1 MASNSPNLKVN
12 VGADTSQ
19 FTKGMKSAKADLKD
33 FKKVSEDGLGKL
45 GDLFGINIK
54 QVSQIQGAF
63 RGLGQ
68 QMASVGGSGSAA
80 LGKIVAAAGSAAAG
94 IAAIGIG
101 AAVAGFK
108 LLHSEAE
115 AFTNTIDGANIK
127 LATQAYV
134 DTYKQAFHDFNSEV
148 GRQMAEAES
157 TVKKKFTRAFAQ
169 VKAFAVSA
177 LGGIFDGG
185 GMNDMWTRYFALF
198 LANKN
203 AGEQADESATK
214 AAEYASKA
222 YDVQKRQSQNLV
234 IIAQLD
240 AEIAEQRRIASD
252 SEESIERRVAANAK
266 AQELIHQKYKLQRQD
281 QEELA
286 MYARLTADLAGS
298 TFEEVNKANQL
309 TAQSIQLK
317 AQEENEIR
325 TLLKQEKTLNTELEK
340 ERSKTERIKALRESM
355 TGPNVLLELDPVAL
369 KEQAKPLVE
378 TGTTIL
384 VKPVLDDKS
393 ITDISEQLTSVLQTL
408 AEQTSSIVGELIGD
422 LVTGGD
428 AWGNFANAALSALGQ
443 MAVTVGNMAIAT
455 GMATLGIKAALE
467 SLNGY
472 AAIAAGVALVALG
485 SAVKA
490 GLSNV
495 ANGNYSASSNVASQA
510 SYTSAASS
518 SSLYEQSNIHV
529 EVTGTLRAQGS
540 QLVAVINNENNR
552 KNHTT

>member
-1 MASNSPNLKVN
+1 MAQSSPNLKVN

-45 GDLFGINIK
+45 GDLLGINTK

-68 QMASVGGSGSAA
+68 QMASLGGSGSAA
-80 LGKIVAAAGSAAAG
+80 LGKIVAGAGSAATG

-157 TVKKKFTRAFAQ
+157 TVKKKFTQAFTQ

-177 LGGIFDGG
+177 LGDILDGG
-185 GMNDMWTRYFALF
+185 GVQSSGERWNDVKKT
-198 LANKN
+198 
-203 AGEQADESATK
+203 GEQASAAASK

-234 IIAQLD
+234 KIARLD
-240 AEIAEQRRIASD
+240 AQIAEQRRIASD
-252 SEESIERRVAANAK
+252 SEESIETRVAANAK
-266 AQELIHQKYKLQRQD
+266 AQDLIHQKYQIQRRD
-281 QEELA
+281 QEDLA
-286 MYARLTADLAGS
+286 KYARMTADLAGS
-298 TFEEVNKANQL
+298 TFDEVNRANQL
-309 TAQSIQLK
+309 TAQAIQLK
-317 AQEENEIR
+317 AQEESEIR
-325 TLLKQEKTLNTELEK
+325 TLLRQEKTLNTELEK
-340 ERSKTERIKALRESM
+340 ERSETERIKALRESM
-355 TGPNVLLELDPVAL
+355 TGLNVLPKLDPAAL
-369 KEQAKPLVE
+369 KGQAKPLE
-378 TGTTIL
+378 TGITVP
-384 VKPVLDDKS
+384 VKPVLDNKS
-393 ITDISEQLTSVLQTL
+393 ITDISEQLISVLQML
-408 AEQTSSIVGELIGD
+408 AEQTSSVVGELVGD

-428 AWGNFANAALSALGQ
+428 AWGNFANAAISAFGQ

-455 GMATLGIKAALE
+455 GTATLGIKAALE

-472 AAIAAGVALVALG
+472 VAIAAGVALVALG

-490 GLSNV
+490 GLNNV

-540 QLVAVINNENNR
+540 QLVAVINNENKR

>member
-1 MASNSPNLKVN
+1 MAQSSPNLKVN

-45 GDLFGINIK
+45 GDLLGINTK

-68 QMASVGGSGSAA
+68 QMASVGGTGSAA
-80 LGKIVAAAGSAAAG
+80 LGKIVAGAGSAATG

-157 TVKKKFTRAFAQ
+157 TVKKRFTQAFTQ

-177 LGGIFDGG
+177 LGDIFDGG
-185 GMNDMWTRYFALF
+185 EVQSSGERWNDIKKT
-198 LANKN
+198 
-203 AGEQADESATK
+203 GEQASAAASK

-234 IIAQLD
+234 KIAQLD
-240 AEIAEQRRIASD
+240 AQIAEQRRIASD
-252 SEESIERRVAANAK
+252 SEESIEARVAANAK
-266 AQELIHQKYKLQRQD
+266 AQDLIHQKYQIQRRD
-281 QEELA
+281 QEDLA
-286 MYARLTADLAGS
+286 KYARLTADLAGS
-298 TFEEVNKANQL
+298 TFDEVNRANQL
-309 TAQSIQLK
+309 TAQAIQLK
-317 AQEENEIR
+317 AQEESAIR
-325 TLLKQEKTLNTELEK
+325 ELLEREKTLNTELEK
-340 ERSKTERIKALRESM
+340 ERSETERIKALRESM
-355 TGPNVLLELDPVAL
+355 TGLNVLPKLDPAVL
-369 KEQAKPLVE
+369 KGQAKSLE
-378 TGTTIL
+378 TGIAVP
-384 VKPVLDDKS
+384 VKPVLDNKS
-393 ITDISEQLTSVLQTL
+393 ITDISEQLTSVLQSL
-408 AEQTSSIVGELIGD
+408 AEQTASIVGQLVGD

-428 AWGNFANAALSALGQ
+428 AWGNFANAAISAFGQ
-443 MAVTVGNMAIAT
+443 MAVTVGNMAIST
-455 GMATLGIKAALE
+455 GVATLGIKAALE

-472 AAIAAGVALVALG
+472 VAIAAGAALVALG

-540 QLVAVINNENNR
+540 QLVAVINNENKR

>member
-1 MASNSPNLKVN
+1 MAQSSPNLKVN

-45 GDLFGINIK
+45 GDLLGINTK

-68 QMASVGGSGSAA
+68 QMASLGGSGSAA
-80 LGKIVAAAGSAAAG
+80 LGKIVAGAGSAATG

-157 TVKKKFTRAFAQ
+157 TVKKKFTQAFTQ

-177 LGGIFDGG
+177 LGDIFDGG
-185 GMNDMWTRYFALF
+185 GVKSSGERWNDVKET
-198 LANKN
+198 
-203 AGEQADESATK
+203 GEQASAAASK

-234 IIAQLD
+234 KIARLD
-240 AEIAEQRRIASD
+240 AQIAEQRRIASD
-252 SEESIERRVAANAK
+252 SEESIEARVAANAK
-266 AQELIHQKYKLQRQD
+266 AQDLIHQKYQIQRRD
-281 QEELA
+281 QEDLA
-286 MYARLTADLAGS
+286 KYARLSADLAGS
-298 TFEEVNKANQL
+298 TFDEVNRANQL
-309 TAQSIQLK
+309 TAQAIQLK
-317 AQEENEIR
+317 AQEESEIR
-325 TLLKQEKTLNTELEK
+325 TLLRQEKTLNTELEK
-340 ERSKTERIKALRESM
+340 ETSETERIKAMRESM
-355 TGPNVLLELDPVAL
+355 TGLNVLPKLDPAVL
-369 KEQAKPLVE
+369 KGQAKPLVE
-378 TGTTIL
+378 TGITVP
-384 VKPVLDDKS
+384 VKPVLDNKS

-408 AEQTSSIVGELIGD
+408 AEQTSSVVGELVGD

-428 AWGNFANAALSALGQ
+428 AWGNFANAAISAFGQ
-443 MAVTVGNMAIAT
+443 MAVTVGNMAIST
-455 GMATLGIKAALE
+455 GVATLGIKAALE

-472 AAIAAGVALVALG
+472 VAIAAGAALVALG

-540 QLVAVINNENNR
+540 QLVAVINNENKR

>member
-1 MASNSPNLKVN
+1 MAQSSPNLKVN

-45 GDLFGINIK
+45 GDLLGINTK

-68 QMASVGGSGSAA
+68 QMASLGGSGSAA
-80 LGKIVAAAGSAAAG
+80 LGKIVAGAGSAATG

-157 TVKKKFTRAFAQ
+157 TVKKKFTQAFTQ

-177 LGGIFDGG
+177 LGDIFDGG
-185 GMNDMWTRYFALF
+185 GVKSSGERWNDVKET
-198 LANKN
+198 
-203 AGEQADESATK
+203 GEQASAAASK

-234 IIAQLD
+234 KIARLD
-240 AEIAEQRRIASD
+240 AQIAEQRRIASD
-252 SEESIERRVAANAK
+252 SEESIEARVAANAK
-266 AQELIHQKYKLQRQD
+266 AQDLIHQKYQIQRRD
-281 QEELA
+281 QEDLA
-286 MYARLTADLAGS
+286 KYARLTADLAGS
-298 TFEEVNKANQL
+298 TFDDVNRANQL
-309 TAQSIQLK
+309 TAQAIQLK
-317 AQEENEIR
+317 AQEESEIR
-325 TLLKQEKTLNTELEK
+325 TLLRQEKTLNTELEK
-340 ERSKTERIKALRESM
+340 ETSETERIKAMRESM
-355 TGPNVLLELDPVAL
+355 TGLNVRPKLDPAAL
-369 KEQAKPLVE
+369 KGQAKPLVE
-378 TGTTIL
+378 TGITVP
-384 VKPVLDDKS
+384 VKPVLDNKS

-408 AEQTSSIVGELIGD
+408 AEQTSSVVGELVGD

-428 AWGNFANAALSALGQ
+428 AWGNFANAAISAFGQ
-443 MAVTVGNMAIAT
+443 MAVTVGNMAIST
-455 GMATLGIKAALE
+455 GVATLGIKAALE

-472 AAIAAGVALVALG
+472 VAIAAGAALVALG

-540 QLVAVINNENNR
+540 QLVAVINNENKR

>member
-1 MASNSPNLKVN
+1 MAQSSPNLKVN

-45 GDLFGINIK
+45 GDLLGINTK

-68 QMASVGGSGSAA
+68 QMASIGGSGSAA
-80 LGKIVAAAGSAAAG
+80 LGKIVAAAGSAATG

-157 TVKKKFTRAFAQ
+157 TVKKKFTQAFTQ

-177 LGGIFDGG
+177 LGDIFDGG
-185 GMNDMWTRYFALF
+185 GVKSSGERWNDVKET
-198 LANKN
+198 
-203 AGEQADESATK
+203 GEQASAAASK

-234 IIAQLD
+234 KIARLD
-240 AEIAEQRRIASD
+240 AQIAEQRRIASD
-252 SEESIERRVAANAK
+252 SEESIEARVAANAK
-266 AQELIHQKYKLQRQD
+266 AQDLIHQKYQIQRQD
-281 QEELA
+281 QEDLA
-286 MYARLTADLAGS
+286 KYARLTADLAGS
-298 TFEEVNKANQL
+298 TFDDVNRANQL
-309 TAQSIQLK
+309 TAQAIQLK
-317 AQEENEIR
+317 AQEESEIR
-325 TLLKQEKTLNTELEK
+325 TLLRQEKTLNTELEK
-340 ERSKTERIKALRESM
+340 ERSETERIKALRESM
-355 TGPNVLLELDPVAL
+355 TGLNVLPKLDPAVL
-369 KEQAKPLVE
+369 KGQAKPLE
-378 TGTTIL
+378 TGITVP
-384 VKPVLDDKS
+384 VKPVLDNKS

-408 AEQTSSIVGELIGD
+408 AEQTSSVVGELVGD

-428 AWGNFANAALSALGQ
+428 AWGNFANAAISAFGQ
-443 MAVTVGNMAIAT
+443 MAVTVGNMAIST
-455 GMATLGIKAALE
+455 GVATLGIKAALE

-495 ANGNYSASSNVASQA
+495 ANGNYSASSNVATQA

-540 QLVAVINNENNR
+540 QLVAVINNENKR

>member
-1 MASNSPNLKVN
+1 MAQSSPNLKVN

-33 FKKVSEDGLGKL
+33 FKKVSEDGFSKL
-45 GDLFGINIK
+45 GDLLGINTK

-68 QMASVGGSGSAA
+68 QMASLGGSGSAA
-80 LGKIVAAAGSAAAG
+80 LGKIVAGAGSAATG

-157 TVKKKFTRAFAQ
+157 TVKKKFTQAFAQ
-169 VKAFAVSA
+169 VKAFAVST
-177 LGGIFDGG
+177 LGDIFDGG
-185 GMNDMWTRYFALF
+185 GVKSSGERWNDVKKT
-198 LANKN
+198 
-203 AGEQADESATK
+203 GEQASAVASK

-234 IIAQLD
+234 KIARLD
-240 AEIAEQRRIASD
+240 AQIAEQRRIAAD
-252 SEESIERRVAANAK
+252 SEETIEARVAANAK
-266 AQELIHQKYKLQRQD
+266 AQELIHQKYQIQRRD
-281 QEELA
+281 QEDLA
-286 MYARLTADLAGS
+286 KYARLMADLAGS
-298 TFEEVNKANQL
+298 TFDDVNRANQL
-309 TAQSIQLK
+309 TAQAIQLK
-317 AQEENEIR
+317 AQEESAVRE
-325 TLLKQEKTLNTELEK
+325 LLEQEKTLNTALEK
-340 ERSKTERIKALRESM
+340 ERSETERIKALRESM
-355 TGPNVLLELDPVAL
+355 TGLNVLPKLDPAVL
-369 KEQAKPLVE
+369 KGQAKPLVE
-378 TGTTIL
+378 TGITVP
-384 VKPVLDDKS
+384 VKPVLDNKS

-408 AEQTSSIVGELIGD
+408 AEQTSSIVGELVGD

-428 AWGNFANAALSALGQ
+428 AWGNFANAAISAFGQ
-443 MAVTVGNMAIAT
+443 MAVTVGNMAIST
-455 GMATLGIKAALE
+455 GVATLGIKAALE

-472 AAIAAGVALVALG
+472 VAIAAGAALVALG
-485 SAVKA
+485 SAVKS

-540 QLVAVINNENNR
+540 QLVAVINNENKR

>member
-1 MASNSPNLKVN
+1 MAQSSPNLKVN

-45 GDLFGINIK
+45 GDLLGINTK

-68 QMASVGGSGSAA
+68 QMASLGGSGSAA
-80 LGKIVAAAGSAAAG
+80 LGKIVAGAGSAATG

-157 TVKKKFTRAFAQ
+157 TVKKKFTQAFTQ

-177 LGGIFDGG
+177 LGDIFDGG
-185 GMNDMWTRYFALF
+185 GVKSSGERWNDVKET
-198 LANKN
+198 
-203 AGEQADESATK
+203 GEQASAAASK

-234 IIAQLD
+234 KIARLD
-240 AEIAEQRRIASD
+240 AQIAEQRRIASD
-252 SEESIERRVAANAK
+252 SEESIEARVAANAK
-266 AQELIHQKYKLQRQD
+266 AQDLIHQKYQIQRRD
-281 QEELA
+281 QEDLA
-286 MYARLTADLAGS
+286 KYARLMADLAGS
-298 TFEEVNKANQL
+298 TFDEVNRANQL
-309 TAQSIQLK
+309 TAQAIQLK
-317 AQEENEIR
+317 AQEESEIR
-325 TLLKQEKTLNTELEK
+325 TLLRQEKTLNTELEK
-340 ERSKTERIKALRESM
+340 ETSETERIKAMRESM
-355 TGPNVLLELDPVAL
+355 TGLNVLPKLDPAVL
-369 KEQAKPLVE
+369 KGQAKPLVE
-378 TGTTIL
+378 TGITVP
-384 VKPVLDDKS
+384 VKPVLDNKS

-408 AEQTSSIVGELIGD
+408 AEQTASIVGQLVGD

-428 AWGNFANAALSALGQ
+428 AWGNFANAAISAFGQ
-443 MAVTVGNMAIAT
+443 MAVTVGNMAIST
-455 GMATLGIKAALE
+455 GVATLGIKAALE

-472 AAIAAGVALVALG
+472 VAIAAGAALVALG

-540 QLVAVINNENNR
+540 QLVAVINNENKR

>member
-1 MASNSPNLKVN
+1 MAQSSPNLKVN

-45 GDLFGINIK
+45 GDLLGINTK

-68 QMASVGGSGSAA
+68 QMASVGGTGSAA
-80 LGKIVAAAGSAAAG
+80 LGKIVAGAGSAATS

-148 GRQMAEAES
+148 GRQTAEAES
-157 TVKKKFTRAFAQ
+157 TVKKKFTQAFTQ

-177 LGGIFDGG
+177 LGDIFDGG
-185 GMNDMWTRYFALF
+185 GVQSSGERWNDVKET
-198 LANKN
+198 
-203 AGEQADESATK
+203 GEQASAAASK

-234 IIAQLD
+234 KIARLD
-240 AEIAEQRRIASD
+240 AQIAEQRRIASD
-252 SEESIERRVAANAK
+252 SEESIEARVAANAK
-266 AQELIHQKYKLQRQD
+266 AQDLIHQKYQIQRRD
-281 QEELA
+281 QEDLA
-286 MYARLTADLAGS
+286 KYARLMADLAGS
-298 TFEEVNKANQL
+298 TFDEVNRANQL
-309 TAQSIQLK
+309 TAQAIQLK
-317 AQEENEIR
+317 AQEESEIR
-325 TLLKQEKTLNTELEK
+325 TLLRQEKTLNTELEK
-340 ERSKTERIKALRESM
+340 EMSETERIKAMRESM
-355 TGPNVLLELDPVAL
+355 TGLNVLPKLDPTVL
-369 KEQAKPLVE
+369 KGQAKPLVE
-378 TGTTIL
+378 TGITVP
-384 VKPVLDDKS
+384 VKPVLDNKS

-408 AEQTSSIVGELIGD
+408 AEQTASIVGQLVGD

-428 AWGNFANAALSALGQ
+428 AWGNFANAAISAFGQ
-443 MAVTVGNMAIAT
+443 MAVTVGNMAIST
-455 GMATLGIKAALE
+455 GVATLGIKAALE

-472 AAIAAGVALVALG
+472 VAIAAGAALVALG

-540 QLVAVINNENNR
+540 QLVAVINNENKR

>member
-1 MASNSPNLKVN
+1 MAQSSPNLKVN

-33 FKKVSEDGLGKL
+33 FKKVSEDGFSKL
-45 GDLFGINIK
+45 GDLLGINTK

-68 QMASVGGSGSAA
+68 QMASVGGTGSAA
-80 LGKIVAAAGSAAAG
+80 LGKIVAGAGSAATG

-157 TVKKKFTRAFAQ
+157 TVKKKFTQAFTQ

-177 LGGIFDGG
+177 LGDILDGG
-185 GMNDMWTRYFALF
+185 GVQSSGERWNDVKKT
-198 LANKN
+198 
-203 AGEQADESATK
+203 GEQASAAASK

-234 IIAQLD
+234 KIARLD
-240 AEIAEQRRIASD
+240 AQIAEQRRIASD
-252 SEESIERRVAANAK
+252 SEETIEARVAANAK
-266 AQELIHQKYKLQRQD
+266 AQDLIHQKYQIQRRD
-281 QEELA
+281 QEDLA
-286 MYARLTADLAGS
+286 KYARMTADLAGS
-298 TFEEVNKANQL
+298 TFDEVNRANQL
-309 TAQSIQLK
+309 TAQAIQLK
-317 AQEENEIR
+317 AQEESEIR
-325 TLLKQEKTLNTELEK
+325 TLLRQEKTLNTELEK
-340 ERSKTERIKALRESM
+340 ERSETERIKALRESM
-355 TGPNVLLELDPVAL
+355 TGLNVLPKLDPAVL
-369 KEQAKPLVE
+369 KGQAKPLE
-378 TGTTIL
+378 TGITVP
-384 VKPVLDDKS
+384 VKPVLDNKS
-393 ITDISEQLTSVLQTL
+393 ITDLSEQLTSVLQSL
-408 AEQTSSIVGELIGD
+408 AEQTASIVGELVGD
-422 LVTGGD
+422 LLTGGD
-428 AWGNFANAALSALGQ
+428 AWGNFANAAISAFGQ
-443 MAVTVGNMAIAT
+443 MAVTVGNMAIST
-455 GMATLGIKAALE
+455 GVATLGIKAALE

-472 AAIAAGVALVALG
+472 VAIAAGAALVALG

-510 SYTSAASS
+510 SYTSAVSS

-540 QLVAVINNENNR
+540 QLVAVINNENKR

>member
-1 MASNSPNLKVN
+1 MAQSSPNLKVN

-33 FKKVSEDGLGKL
+33 FKKVSEDGFSKL
-45 GDLFGINIK
+45 GDLLGINTK

-68 QMASVGGSGSAA
+68 QMASLGGSGSAA
-80 LGKIVAAAGSAAAG
+80 LGKIVAGAGSAATG

-157 TVKKKFTRAFAQ
+157 TVKKKFTQAFTQ

-177 LGGIFDGG
+177 LGDILDGG
-185 GMNDMWTRYFALF
+185 GVQSSGERWNDVKKT
-198 LANKN
+198 
-203 AGEQADESATK
+203 GEQASAAASK

-234 IIAQLD
+234 KIARLD
-240 AEIAEQRRIASD
+240 AQIAEQRRIASD
-252 SEESIERRVAANAK
+252 SEESIEARVAANAK
-266 AQELIHQKYKLQRQD
+266 AQDLIHQKYQIQRRD
-281 QEELA
+281 QEDLA
-286 MYARLTADLAGS
+286 KYARMTADLAGS
-298 TFEEVNKANQL
+298 TFEEVNRANQL
-309 TAQSIQLK
+309 TAQAIQLK
-317 AQEENEIR
+317 AQEESEIR
-325 TLLKQEKTLNTELEK
+325 TLLRQEKTLNTELEK
-340 ERSKTERIKALRESM
+340 ERSETERIKALRESM
-355 TGPNVLLELDPVAL
+355 TGLNVLPKLDPAVL
-369 KEQAKPLVE
+369 KGQAKPLE
-378 TGTTIL
+378 TGITVP
-384 VKPVLDDKS
+384 VKPVLDNKS
-393 ITDISEQLTSVLQTL
+393 ITDLSEQLTSVLQSL
-408 AEQTSSIVGELIGD
+408 AEQTASIVGELVGD

-428 AWGNFANAALSALGQ
+428 AWGNFANAAISAFGQ
-443 MAVTVGNMAIAT
+443 MAVTVGNMAIST
-455 GMATLGIKAALE
+455 GVATLGIKAALE

-472 AAIAAGVALVALG
+472 VAIAAGAALVALG
-485 SAVKA
+485 SAVKS

-540 QLVAVINNENNR
+540 QLVAVINNENKR

>member
-1 MASNSPNLKVN
+1 MAQSSPNLKVN

-45 GDLFGINIK
+45 GDLLGINTK

-68 QMASVGGSGSAA
+68 QMASVGGAGSAA
-80 LGKIVAAAGSAAAG
+80 LGKIVAGAGSAATG

-157 TVKKKFTRAFAQ
+157 TVKKKFTQAFTQ

-177 LGGIFDGG
+177 LGDIFDGG
-185 GMNDMWTRYFALF
+185 GVKSSGERWNEVKET
-198 LANKN
+198 
-203 AGEQADESATK
+203 GEQASAAASK

-234 IIAQLD
+234 KIAQLD
-240 AEIAEQRRIASD
+240 SQIAEQRRIASD
-252 SEESIERRVAANAK
+252 SEESIETRVAANAK
-266 AQELIHQKYKLQRQD
+266 AQDLIHQKYQIQRRD
-281 QEELA
+281 QEDLA
-286 MYARLTADLAGS
+286 KYARLSADLAGS
-298 TFEEVNKANQL
+298 TFDEVNKANQL
-309 TAQSIQLK
+309 TAQAIQLK
-317 AQEENEIR
+317 AQEESAIR
-325 TLLKQEKTLNTELEK
+325 ELLEKEKTLNTELEK
-340 ERSKTERIKALRESM
+340 ERSETERIKALRESM
-355 TGPNVLLELDPVAL
+355 TGLNVLPKLDPAVL
-369 KEQAKPLVE
+369 KGQAKPLAE
-378 TGTTIL
+378 TGITVP
-384 VKPVLDDKS
+384 VKPVLDNRS
-393 ITDISEQLTSVLQTL
+393 ITDISEQLTSALQSL
-408 AEQTSSIVGELIGD
+408 AEQTASIVGELVGD

-428 AWGNFANAALSALGQ
+428 AWGNFANAAISAFGQ
-443 MAVTVGNMAIAT
+443 MAVTVGNMAIST
-455 GMATLGIKAALE
+455 GVATLGIKAALE

-472 AAIAAGVALVALG
+472 VAIAAGAALVALG

-540 QLVAVINNENNR
+540 QLVAVINNENKR

>member
-1 MASNSPNLKVN
+1 MAQSSPNLKVN

-45 GDLFGINIK
+45 GDLLGINTK

-68 QMASVGGSGSAA
+68 QMASLGGSGSAA
-80 LGKIVAAAGSAAAG
+80 LGKIVAGAGSAATG

-157 TVKKKFTRAFAQ
+157 TVKKKFTQAFTQ

-177 LGGIFDGG
+177 LGDILDGG
-185 GMNDMWTRYFALF
+185 GVQSSGERWNDVKKT
-198 LANKN
+198 
-203 AGEQADESATK
+203 GEQASAAASK
-214 AAEYASKA
+214 AADYASKA

-234 IIAQLD
+234 KIARLD
-240 AEIAEQRRIASD
+240 AQIAEQRRIASD
-252 SEESIERRVAANAK
+252 SEETIEARVAANAK
-266 AQELIHQKYKLQRQD
+266 AQDLIHQKYQIQRRD
-281 QEELA
+281 QEDLA
-286 MYARLTADLAGS
+286 KYARLMADLAGS
-298 TFEEVNKANQL
+298 TFDEVNRANQL
-309 TAQSIQLK
+309 TAQAIQLK
-317 AQEENEIR
+317 AQEESEIR
-325 TLLKQEKTLNTELEK
+325 ELLEKEKTLNTELEK
-340 ERSKTERIKALRESM
+340 ERSETERIKALRESM
-355 TGPNVLLELDPVAL
+355 TGLNVLPKLDPTVL
-369 KEQAKPLVE
+369 KGQAKPLVE
-378 TGTTIL
+378 TGITVP
-384 VKPVLDDKS
+384 VKPVLDNKS

-408 AEQTSSIVGELIGD
+408 AEQTASIVGQLVGD

-428 AWGNFANAALSALGQ
+428 AWGNFANAAISAFGQ
-443 MAVTVGNMAIAT
+443 MAVTVGNMAIST
-455 GMATLGIKAALE
+455 GVATLGIKAALE

-472 AAIAAGVALVALG
+472 VAIAAGAALVALG

-540 QLVAVINNENNR
+540 QLVAVINNENKR

>member
-1 MASNSPNLKVN
+1 MAQSSPNLKVN

-33 FKKVSEDGLGKL
+33 FKKVSEDGFSKL
-45 GDLFGINIK
+45 GDLLGINTK

-68 QMASVGGSGSAA
+68 QMASLGGSGSAA
-80 LGKIVAAAGSAAAG
+80 LGKIVAGAGSAATG

-157 TVKKKFTRAFAQ
+157 TVKKRFTQAFTQ

-177 LGGIFDGG
+177 LGDIFDGG
-185 GMNDMWTRYFALF
+185 GVQSSGERWNDVKKT
-198 LANKN
+198 
-203 AGEQADESATK
+203 GEQASAVASK

-234 IIAQLD
+234 KIAQLD
-240 AEIAEQRRIASD
+240 AQIAEQRRIASD
-252 SEESIERRVAANAK
+252 SEESIETRVAANAK
-266 AQELIHQKYKLQRQD
+266 AQDLIHQKYQIQRQD
-281 QEELA
+281 QEDLA
-286 MYARLTADLAGS
+286 KYARLTADLAGS
-298 TFEEVNKANQL
+298 TFDEVNRANQL
-309 TAQSIQLK
+309 TAQAIQLK
-317 AQEENEIR
+317 AQEESEIR
-325 TLLKQEKTLNTELEK
+325 TLLRQEKTLNTELEK
-340 ERSKTERIKALRESM
+340 ERSETERIKALRESM
-355 TGPNVLLELDPVAL
+355 TGLNVLPKLDPAVL
-369 KEQAKPLVE
+369 KGQAKPLVE
-378 TGTTIL
+378 TGITVP
-384 VKPVLDDKS
+384 VKPVLDNKS
-393 ITDISEQLTSVLQTL
+393 ITDISEQLTSVLQTA
-408 AEQTSSIVGELIGD
+408 AEQTASIVGQLVGD

-428 AWGNFANAALSALGQ
+428 AWGNFANSAISAFGQ
-443 MAVTVGNMAIAT
+443 LAVTVGNMAIST
-455 GMATLGIKAALE
+455 GVATLAIKASLK

-472 AAIAAGVALVALG
+472 AAIAAGAALVALG

-540 QLVAVINNENNR
+540 QLVAVINNENKR

>member
-1 MASNSPNLKVN
+1 MANSSPNLKVN

-45 GDLFGINIK
+45 GDLLGINTK

-68 QMASVGGSGSAA
+68 QMASLGGSGSAA
-80 LGKIVAAAGSAAAG
+80 LGKIVAGAGSAATG

-157 TVKKKFTRAFAQ
+157 TVKKRFTQAFTQ

-177 LGGIFDGG
+177 LGDIFDGG
-185 GMNDMWTRYFALF
+185 GVKSSGERWNDVKET
-198 LANKN
+198 
-203 AGEQADESATK
+203 GEQASAAASK

-234 IIAQLD
+234 KIARLD
-240 AEIAEQRRIASD
+240 AQIAEQRRIASD
-252 SEESIERRVAANAK
+252 SEESIEARVAANAK
-266 AQELIHQKYKLQRQD
+266 AQDLIHQKYQIQRRD
-281 QEELA
+281 QEDLA
-286 MYARLTADLAGS
+286 KYARMTADLAGS
-298 TFEEVNKANQL
+298 TFDEVNRANQL
-309 TAQSIQLK
+309 TAQAIQLK
-317 AQEENEIR
+317 AQEESEIR
-325 TLLKQEKTLNTELEK
+325 TLLRQEKTLNTELEK
-340 ERSKTERIKALRESM
+340 ERSETERIKALRESM
-355 TGPNVLLELDPVAL
+355 TGLNVLPKLDPAVL
-369 KEQAKPLVE
+369 KGQAKPLE
-378 TGTTIL
+378 TGITVP
-384 VKPVLDDKS
+384 VKPVLDNKS
-393 ITDISEQLTSVLQTL
+393 ITDLSEQLTSVLQML
-408 AEQTSSIVGELIGD
+408 AEQTSSVVGELVGD

-428 AWGNFANAALSALGQ
+428 AWGNFANAAISAFGQ
-443 MAVTVGNMAIAT
+443 MAVTVGNMAIST
-455 GMATLGIKAALE
+455 GVATLGIKAALE

-472 AAIAAGVALVALG
+472 VAIAAGAALVALG
-485 SAVKA
+485 SSVKA

-540 QLVAVINNENNR
+540 QLVAVINNENKR

>member
-1 MASNSPNLKVN
+1 MANSSPNLKVN

-33 FKKVSEDGLGKL
+33 FKKVSEDGFSKL
-45 GDLFGINIK
+45 GDLLGINTK

-68 QMASVGGSGSAA
+68 QMASLGGSGSAA
-80 LGKIVAAAGSAAAG
+80 LGKIVAGAGSAATG

-157 TVKKKFTRAFAQ
+157 TVKKRFTQAFTQ

-177 LGGIFDGG
+177 LGDIFDGG
-185 GMNDMWTRYFALF
+185 EVQSSGERWNDIKKT
-198 LANKN
+198 
-203 AGEQADESATK
+203 GEQASAAASK

-234 IIAQLD
+234 KIAQLD
-240 AEIAEQRRIASD
+240 AQIAEQRRIASD
-252 SEESIERRVAANAK
+252 SEESIEARVAANAK
-266 AQELIHQKYKLQRQD
+266 AQELIHQKYQIQRRD
-281 QEELA
+281 QEDLA
-286 MYARLTADLAGS
+286 KYARLTADLAGS
-298 TFEEVNKANQL
+298 TFDEVNRANQL
-309 TAQSIQLK
+309 TAQAIQLK
-317 AQEENEIR
+317 AQEESEIR
-325 TLLKQEKTLNTELEK
+325 TLLRQEKTLNTELEK
-340 ERSKTERIKALRESM
+340 ERSETERIKALRESM
-355 TGPNVLLELDPVAL
+355 TGLNVLPKLDPAAL
-369 KEQAKPLVE
+369 KGQAKPLE
-378 TGTTIL
+378 TGITVP
-384 VKPVLDDKS
+384 VKPVLDNKS

-408 AEQTSSIVGELIGD
+408 AEQTASVVGELVGD

-428 AWGNFANAALSALGQ
+428 AWGNFANAAISAFGQ
-443 MAVTVGNMAIAT
+443 MAVTVGNMAIST
-455 GMATLGIKAALE
+455 GVATLGIKAALE

-472 AAIAAGVALVALG
+472 VAIAAGAALVALG

-540 QLVAVINNENNR
+540 QLVAVINNENKR

>member
-1 MASNSPNLKVN
+1 MAQSSPNLKVN

-33 FKKVSEDGLGKL
+33 FKKVSEDGFSKL
-45 GDLFGINIK
+45 GDLLGINTK
-54 QVSQIQGAF
+54 QVSQIQGSF

-68 QMASVGGSGSAA
+68 QMASLGGSGSAA
-80 LGKIVAAAGSAAAG
+80 LGKIVAGAGSAATG

-157 TVKKKFTRAFAQ
+157 TVKKKFTQAFTQ

-177 LGGIFDGG
+177 LGDIFDGG
-185 GMNDMWTRYFALF
+185 EVQSSGERWNDIKKT
-198 LANKN
+198 
-203 AGEQADESATK
+203 GEQASAAASK

-234 IIAQLD
+234 KIARLD
-240 AEIAEQRRIASD
+240 AQIAEQRRIASD
-252 SEESIERRVAANAK
+252 SEESIEARVAANAK
-266 AQELIHQKYKLQRQD
+266 AQDLIHQKYQIQRRD
-281 QEELA
+281 QEDLA
-286 MYARLTADLAGS
+286 KYARMTADLAGS

-309 TAQSIQLK
+309 TAQAIQLK
-317 AQEENEIR
+317 AQEESEIR
-325 TLLKQEKTLNTELEK
+325 TLLRQEKTLNTELEK
-340 ERSKTERIKALRESM
+340 ERSETERIKALRESM
-355 TGPNVLLELDPVAL
+355 TGLNVLPKLDPAAL
-369 KEQAKPLVE
+369 KGQAKPLE
-378 TGTTIL
+378 TGITVP
-384 VKPVLDDKS
+384 VKPVLDNKS
-393 ITDISEQLTSVLQTL
+393 ITDLSEQLTSVLQSL
-408 AEQTSSIVGELIGD
+408 AEQTASIVGELVGD

-428 AWGNFANAALSALGQ
+428 AWGNFANSAISAFGQ
-443 MAVTVGNMAIAT
+443 LAVTVGNMAIAT
-455 GMATLGIKAALE
+455 GVATLGIKAALE

-472 AAIAAGVALVALG
+472 VAIGAGVALVALG

-540 QLVAVINNENNR
+540 QLVAVINNENKR

>member
-1 MASNSPNLKVN
+1 MAQSSPNLKVN

-45 GDLFGINIK
+45 GDLLGINTK

-68 QMASVGGSGSAA
+68 QMASLGGSGSAA
-80 LGKIVAAAGSAAAG
+80 LGKIVAGAGSAATG

-157 TVKKKFTRAFAQ
+157 TVKKKFTQAFTQ

-177 LGGIFDGG
+177 LGDIFDGG
-185 GMNDMWTRYFALF
+185 GVQSSGERWNDV
-198 LANKN
+198 KN
-203 AGEQADESATK
+203 TGEQASAAASK

-234 IIAQLD
+234 KIAELD
-240 AEIAEQRRIASD
+240 AQIAEQRRIASD
-252 SEESIERRVAANAK
+252 SEESIETRVAANAK
-266 AQELIHQKYKLQRQD
+266 AQDLIHQKYQIQRKD
-281 QEELA
+281 QEDLA
-286 MYARLTADLAGS
+286 KYARLSADLAGS
-298 TFEEVNKANQL
+298 TFDEVNRANQL
-309 TAQSIQLK
+309 TAQAIQLK
-317 AQEENEIR
+317 AQEESEIR
-325 TLLKQEKTLNTELEK
+325 TLLRQEKTLNTELEK
-340 ERSKTERIKALRESM
+340 ERSETERIKAMRESM
-355 TGPNVLLELDPVAL
+355 TGLNVLPKLDPAVL
-369 KEQAKPLVE
+369 KGQAKPLVE
-378 TGTTIL
+378 TGITVP
-384 VKPVLDDKS
+384 VKPVLDNKS
-393 ITDISEQLTSVLQTL
+393 ITDISEQLTSVLQTV
-408 AEQTSSIVGELIGD
+408 AEQTASIVGQLVGD

-428 AWGNFANAALSALGQ
+428 AWGNFANAAISAFGQ
-443 MAVTVGNMAIAT
+443 LAVTVGNMAIST
-455 GMATLGIKAALE
+455 GVATLAIKASLK

-472 AAIAAGVALVALG
+472 AAIAAGAALVALG

-540 QLVAVINNENNR
+540 QLVAVINNENKR

>member
-1 MASNSPNLKVN
+1 MANSSPNLKVN

-45 GDLFGINIK
+45 GDLLGINTK

-68 QMASVGGSGSAA
+68 QMASLGGSGSAA
-80 LGKIVAAAGSAAAG
+80 LGKIVAGAGSAATG

-157 TVKKKFTRAFAQ
+157 TVKKKFTQAFTQ

-177 LGGIFDGG
+177 LGDIFDGG
-185 GMNDMWTRYFALF
+185 GVQSSGERWNEVKKT
-198 LANKN
+198 
-203 AGEQADESATK
+203 GEQASAAASK

-234 IIAQLD
+234 KIARLD
-240 AEIAEQRRIASD
+240 AQIAEQRRIAAD
-252 SEESIERRVAANAK
+252 SEETIETRVAANAK
-266 AQELIHQKYKLQRQD
+266 AQELIHQKYQIQRQD
-281 QEELA
+281 QEDLA
-286 MYARLTADLAGS
+286 KYARLMADLAGS
-298 TFEEVNKANQL
+298 TFDEVNRANQL
-309 TAQSIQLK
+309 TAQAIQLK
-317 AQEENEIR
+317 AQEESAVRE
-325 TLLKQEKTLNTELEK
+325 LLEQEKTLNTELEK
-340 ERSKTERIKALRESM
+340 EMSETERIKAMRESM
-355 TGPNVLLELDPVAL
+355 TGLNVLPKLDPAVL
-369 KEQAKPLVE
+369 KGQAKPLVE
-378 TGTTIL
+378 TGITVP
-384 VKPVLDDKS
+384 VKPVLDNKS

-408 AEQTSSIVGELIGD
+408 AEQTSSIVGELVGD

-428 AWGNFANAALSALGQ
+428 AWGNFANAAISAFGQ
-443 MAVTVGNMAIAT
+443 MAVTVGNMAIST
-455 GMATLGIKAALE
+455 GVATLGIKAALE

-472 AAIAAGVALVALG
+472 VAIAAGVALVALG

-540 QLVAVINNENNR
+540 QLVAVINNENKR

>member
-1 MASNSPNLKVN
+1 MAQSSPNLKVN

-45 GDLFGINIK
+45 GDLLGINTK

-68 QMASVGGSGSAA
+68 QMASLGGSGSAA
-80 LGKIVAAAGSAAAG
+80 LGKIVAGAGSAATG

-157 TVKKKFTRAFAQ
+157 TVKKKFTQAFTQ

-177 LGGIFDGG
+177 LGDIFDGG
-185 GMNDMWTRYFALF
+185 GVHSSGERWNDV
-198 LANKN
+198 KN
-203 AGEQADESATK
+203 TGEQASAAASK

-234 IIAQLD
+234 KIAELD
-240 AEIAEQRRIASD
+240 AQIAEQRRIASD
-252 SEESIERRVAANAK
+252 SEESIETRVAANAK
-266 AQELIHQKYKLQRQD
+266 AQDLIHQKYQIQRKD
-281 QEELA
+281 QEDLA
-286 MYARLTADLAGS
+286 KYARLSADLAGS
-298 TFEEVNKANQL
+298 TFDEVNRANQL
-309 TAQSIQLK
+309 TAQAIQLK
-317 AQEENEIR
+317 AQEESEIR
-325 TLLKQEKTLNTELEK
+325 TLLRQEKTLNTELEK
-340 ERSKTERIKALRESM
+340 ERSETERIKAMRESM
-355 TGPNVLLELDPVAL
+355 TGLNVLPKLDPAVL
-369 KEQAKPLVE
+369 KGQAKPLVE
-378 TGTTIL
+378 TGITVP
-384 VKPVLDDKS
+384 VKPVLDNKS
-393 ITDISEQLTSVLQTL
+393 ITDISEQLTSVLQTV
-408 AEQTSSIVGELIGD
+408 AEQTASIVGQLVGD

-428 AWGNFANAALSALGQ
+428 AWGNFANAAISAFGQ
-443 MAVTVGNMAIAT
+443 LAVTVGNMAIST
-455 GMATLGIKAALE
+455 GVATLAIKASLK

-472 AAIAAGVALVALG
+472 AAIAAGAALVALG

-540 QLVAVINNENNR
+540 QLVAVINNENKR

>member
-1 MASNSPNLKVN
+1 MAQSSPNLKVN

-33 FKKVSEDGLGKL
+33 FKKVSEDGFSKL
-45 GDLFGINIK
+45 GDLLGINTK

-68 QMASVGGSGSAA
+68 QMASLGGSGSAA
-80 LGKIVAAAGSAAAG
+80 FGKIVAGAGSAATG

-157 TVKKKFTRAFAQ
+157 TVKKKFTQAFTQ

-177 LGGIFDGG
+177 LGDIFDGG
-185 GMNDMWTRYFALF
+185 GVQSSGERWNDVKKT
-198 LANKN
+198 
-203 AGEQADESATK
+203 GEQASAVASK

-234 IIAQLD
+234 KIARLD
-240 AEIAEQRRIASD
+240 AQIAEQRRIASD
-252 SEESIERRVAANAK
+252 SEESIETRVAANAK
-266 AQELIHQKYKLQRQD
+266 AQDLIHQKYQIQRRD
-281 QEELA
+281 QEDLA
-286 MYARLTADLAGS
+286 KYARLTADLAGS
-298 TFEEVNKANQL
+298 TFDDVNRANQL
-309 TAQSIQLK
+309 TAQAIQLK
-317 AQEENEIR
+317 AQEESEIR
-325 TLLKQEKTLNTELEK
+325 TLLRQEKTLNTELEK
-340 ERSKTERIKALRESM
+340 ERSETERIKALRESM
-355 TGPNVLLELDPVAL
+355 TGLNVLPKLDPAAL
-369 KEQAKPLVE
+369 KGQAKPLE
-378 TGTTIL
+378 TGITVP
-384 VKPVLDDKS
+384 VKPVLDNKS

-408 AEQTSSIVGELIGD
+408 AEQTSSIVGELVGD

-428 AWGNFANAALSALGQ
+428 AWGNFANAAISAFGQ

-455 GMATLGIKAALE
+455 GTATLGIKAALE

-472 AAIAAGVALVALG
+472 VAIAAGVALVALG

-540 QLVAVINNENNR
+540 QLVAVINNENKR

>member
-1 MASNSPNLKVN
+1 MANSSPNLKVN

-45 GDLFGINIK
+45 GDLLGINTK

-68 QMASVGGSGSAA
+68 QMASLGGSGSAA
-80 LGKIVAAAGSAAAG
+80 LGKIVAGAGSAATG

-157 TVKKKFTRAFAQ
+157 TVKKKFTQAFTQ

-177 LGGIFDGG
+177 LGDIFDGG
-185 GMNDMWTRYFALF
+185 GVKSSGERWNDVKET
-198 LANKN
+198 
-203 AGEQADESATK
+203 GEQASAAASK

-234 IIAQLD
+234 KIARLD
-240 AEIAEQRRIASD
+240 AQIAEQRRIASD
-252 SEESIERRVAANAK
+252 SEESIEARVAANAK
-266 AQELIHQKYKLQRQD
+266 AQDLIHQKYQIQRRD
-281 QEELA
+281 QEDLA
-286 MYARLTADLAGS
+286 KYARLSADLAGS
-298 TFEEVNKANQL
+298 TFDEVNRANQL
-309 TAQSIQLK
+309 TAQAIQLK
-317 AQEENEIR
+317 AQEESEIR
-325 TLLKQEKTLNTELEK
+325 TLLRQEKTLNTELEK
-340 ERSKTERIKALRESM
+340 ETSETERIKAMRESM
-355 TGPNVLLELDPVAL
+355 TGLNVLPKLDPAVL
-369 KEQAKPLVE
+369 KGQAKPLVE
-378 TGTTIL
+378 TGITVP
-384 VKPVLDDKS
+384 VKPVLDNKS

-408 AEQTSSIVGELIGD
+408 AEQTSSVVGELVGD

-428 AWGNFANAALSALGQ
+428 AWGNFANAAISAFGQ
-443 MAVTVGNMAIAT
+443 MAVTVGNMAIST
-455 GMATLGIKAALE
+455 GVATLGIKAALE

-472 AAIAAGVALVALG
+472 VAIAAGAALVALG

-540 QLVAVINNENNR
+540 QLVAVINNENKR

>member
-1 MASNSPNLKVN
+1 MAQSSPNLKVN

-45 GDLFGINIK
+45 GDLLGINTK

-68 QMASVGGSGSAA
+68 QMASLGGSGSAA
-80 LGKIVAAAGSAAAG
+80 LGKIVAGAGSAATG

-157 TVKKKFTRAFAQ
+157 TVKKKFTQAFAQ

-177 LGGIFDGG
+177 LGDIFDGG
-185 GMNDMWTRYFALF
+185 GVQSSGERWNDIKKT
-198 LANKN
+198 
-203 AGEQADESATK
+203 GEQASAAASK

-234 IIAQLD
+234 KIARLD
-240 AEIAEQRRIASD
+240 AQIAEQRRIASD
-252 SEESIERRVAANAK
+252 SEESIETRVAANAK
-266 AQELIHQKYKLQRQD
+266 AQDLIHQKYQIQRQD
-281 QEELA
+281 QEDLA
-286 MYARLTADLAGS
+286 KYARLTADLAGS
-298 TFEEVNKANQL
+298 TFDEVNRANQL
-309 TAQSIQLK
+309 TAQAIQLK
-317 AQEENEIR
+317 AQEESEIR
-325 TLLKQEKTLNTELEK
+325 TLLRQEKTLNTELEK
-340 ERSKTERIKALRESM
+340 EMSETERIKALRESM
-355 TGPNVLLELDPVAL
+355 TGLNVLPKLDPAVL
-369 KEQAKPLVE
+369 KGQAKPLVE
-378 TGTTIL
+378 TGITVP
-384 VKPVLDDKS
+384 VKPVLDNKS

-408 AEQTSSIVGELIGD
+408 AEQTASIVGQLVGD

-428 AWGNFANAALSALGQ
+428 AWGNFANAAISAFGQ
-443 MAVTVGNMAIAT
+443 MAVTVGNMAIST
-455 GMATLGIKAALE
+455 GVATLGIKAALE

-472 AAIAAGVALVALG
+472 VAIAAGAALVALG

-540 QLVAVINNENNR
+540 QLVAVINNENKR

>member
-19 FTKGMKSAKADLKD
+19 FTKGMKSAKSDLKD

-45 GDLFGINIK
+45 GDLLGVNTK

-68 QMASVGGSGSAA
+68 QMASAGGSGSAA
-80 LGKIVAAAGSAAAG
+80 LGKIVAGAGSAATG

-108 LLHSEAE
+108 LLHGEAE
-115 AFTNTIDGANIK
+115 AFTNTIDGANLK

-148 GRQMAEAES
+148 GKSMAEAES
-157 TVKKKFTRAFAQ
+157 TVKKRFTEAFTQ

-177 LGGIFDGG
+177 LGDIFDGG
-185 GMNDMWTRYFALF
+185 GMKSSGERWNDIKQT
-198 LANKN
+198 
-203 AGEQADESATK
+203 GQQASEVASK

-222 YDVQKRQSQNLV
+222 YDVQKRQSKHLV
-234 IIAQLD
+234 TIAKLD
-240 AEIAEQRRIASD
+240 AQIAEQRRIAAD
-252 SEESIERRVAANAK
+252 SEETFEARAAANAR
-266 AQELIHQKYKLQRQD
+266 AQELIHQKYQIQIGD

-286 MYARLTADLAGS
+286 KYARLTAGLAGS
-298 TFEEVNKANQL
+298 SFEDVQRANQL
-309 TAQSIQLK
+309 TAQAIQLK
-317 AQEENEIR
+317 AQEDNEIR
-325 TLLKQEKTLNTELEK
+325 ALLKQEKTLNTELGK
-340 ERSKTERIKALRESM
+340 ERAETERIKAMRESM
-355 TGPNVLLELDPVAL
+355 TGLNALPKLDTSLLQT
-369 KEQAKPLVE
+369 QAKPLVE
-378 TGTTIL
+378 KGIIL
-384 VKPVLDDKS
+384 PVKPVLEDKA
-393 ITDISEQLTSVLQTL
+393 ITDISEQLTSALQMV
-408 AEQTSSIVGELIGD
+408 AEQTSSIVGELVGD

-428 AWGNFANAALSALGQ
+428 AWGNFANAAISAFGQ
-443 MAVTVGNMAIAT
+443 MAVTVGNMAIST
-455 GMATLGIKAALE
+455 GVATLGIKAALE

-495 ANGNYSASSNVASQA
+495 ASGNYSTSSSVASQA
-510 SYTSAASS
+510 SYATSAGSS
-518 SSLYEQSNIHV
+518 SMFEQSNIQV
-529 EVTGTLRAQGS
+529 EVTGTLKAQGS
-540 QLVAVINNENNR
+540 QLVAVINNENKR
-552 KNHTT
+552 KDHTT

>member
-1 MASNSPNLKVN
+1 MANSSPNLKVN

-33 FKKVSEDGLGKL
+33 FKKVSEDGFSKL
-45 GDLFGINIK
+45 GDLLGINTK

-68 QMASVGGSGSAA
+68 QMASVGGTGSAA
-80 LGKIVAAAGSAAAG
+80 LGKIVAGAGSAATG

-157 TVKKKFTRAFAQ
+157 TVKKKFTQAFTQ

-177 LGGIFDGG
+177 LGDIFDGG
-185 GMNDMWTRYFALF
+185 GVKSSGERWNDVKKT
-198 LANKN
+198 
-203 AGEQADESATK
+203 GEQASAAASK
-214 AAEYASKA
+214 AADYASKA

-234 IIAQLD
+234 KIARLD
-240 AEIAEQRRIASD
+240 AQIAEQRRIASD
-252 SEESIERRVAANAK
+252 SEESIETRVAANAK
-266 AQELIHQKYKLQRQD
+266 AQDLIHQKYQIQRQD
-281 QEELA
+281 QEDLA
-286 MYARLTADLAGS
+286 KYARLTADLAGS
-298 TFEEVNKANQL
+298 TFDEVNRANQL
-309 TAQSIQLK
+309 TAQAIQLK
-317 AQEENEIR
+317 AQEESEIR
-325 TLLKQEKTLNTELEK
+325 TLLRQEKTLNTELEK
-340 ERSKTERIKALRESM
+340 ETSETERIKAMRESM
-355 TGPNVLLELDPVAL
+355 TGLNVLPKLDPEAL
-369 KEQAKPLVE
+369 KGQAKPLE
-378 TGTTIL
+378 TGITVP
-384 VKPVLDDKS
+384 VKPVLDNKS

-408 AEQTSSIVGELIGD
+408 AEQTASIVGELVGD

-428 AWGNFANAALSALGQ
+428 AWGNFANAAISAFGQ
-443 MAVTVGNMAIAT
+443 MAVTVGNMAIST
-455 GMATLGIKAALE
+455 GVATLGIKAALE

-472 AAIAAGVALVALG
+472 VAIAAGVALVALG

-540 QLVAVINNENNR
+540 QLVAVINNENKR

>member
-1 MASNSPNLKVN
+1 MAQSSPNLKVN

-45 GDLFGINIK
+45 GDLLGINTK

-68 QMASVGGSGSAA
+68 QMASLGGSGSAA
-80 LGKIVAAAGSAAAG
+80 LGKIVAGAGSAATG

-157 TVKKKFTRAFAQ
+157 TVKKKFTQAFTQ
-169 VKAFAVSA
+169 VKAFAVST
-177 LGGIFDGG
+177 LGDIFDGG
-185 GMNDMWTRYFALF
+185 GMKSSGERWNDVKET
-198 LANKN
+198 
-203 AGEQADESATK
+203 GEQASAAASK

-234 IIAQLD
+234 KIAELD
-240 AEIAEQRRIASD
+240 AQIAEQRRIAAD
-252 SEESIERRVAANAK
+252 SEETIETRVAANAK
-266 AQELIHQKYKLQRQD
+266 AQELIHQKYQIQRRD
-281 QEELA
+281 QEDLA
-286 MYARLTADLAGS
+286 KYARLMADLAGS
-298 TFEEVNKANQL
+298 TFDEVNRANQL
-309 TAQSIQLK
+309 TAQAIQLK
-317 AQEENEIR
+317 AQEESAVRE
-325 TLLKQEKTLNTELEK
+325 LLEQEKTLNTALEK
-340 ERSKTERIKALRESM
+340 EMSETERIKAMRESM
-355 TGPNVLLELDPVAL
+355 TGLNVLPKLDPAVL
-369 KEQAKPLVE
+369 KGQAKPLE
-378 TGTTIL
+378 TGITVP
-384 VKPVLDDKS
+384 VKPVLDNKS
-393 ITDISEQLTSVLQTL
+393 ITDISEQLTSVLQSL
-408 AEQTSSIVGELIGD
+408 VEQTASIVGELVGD

-428 AWGNFANAALSALGQ
+428 AWGNFANAAISAFGQ
-443 MAVTVGNMAIAT
+443 MAVTVGNMAIST
-455 GMATLGIKAALE
+455 GVATLGIKAALE

-472 AAIAAGVALVALG
+472 VAIAAGAALVALG

-540 QLVAVINNENNR
+540 QLVAVINNENKR

>member
-1 MASNSPNLKVN
+1 MAQSSPNLKVN

-45 GDLFGINIK
+45 GDLLGINTK

-68 QMASVGGSGSAA
+68 QMASLGGSGSAA
-80 LGKIVAAAGSAAAG
+80 LGKIVAGAGSAATG

-157 TVKKKFTRAFAQ
+157 TVKKKFTQAFTQ

-177 LGGIFDGG
+177 LGDIFDGG
-185 GMNDMWTRYFALF
+185 GVQSSGERWNDVKKT
-198 LANKN
+198 
-203 AGEQADESATK
+203 GEQASAVASK

-234 IIAQLD
+234 KIARLD
-240 AEIAEQRRIASD
+240 AQIAEQRRIASD
-252 SEESIERRVAANAK
+252 SEESIEARVAANAK
-266 AQELIHQKYKLQRQD
+266 AQDLIHQKYQIQRRD
-281 QEELA
+281 QEDLA
-286 MYARLTADLAGS
+286 KYARLSADLAGS
-298 TFEEVNKANQL
+298 TFDEVNRANQL
-309 TAQSIQLK
+309 TAQAIQLK
-317 AQEENEIR
+317 AQEESEIR
-325 TLLKQEKTLNTELEK
+325 TLLRQEKTLNTELEK
-340 ERSKTERIKALRESM
+340 ETSETERIKAMRESM
-355 TGPNVLLELDPVAL
+355 TGLNVLPKLDPAVL
-369 KEQAKPLVE
+369 KGQAKPLVE
-378 TGTTIL
+378 TGITVP
-384 VKPVLDDKS
+384 VKPVLDNKS

-408 AEQTSSIVGELIGD
+408 AEQTSSVVGELVGD

-428 AWGNFANAALSALGQ
+428 AWGNFANAAISAFGQ
-443 MAVTVGNMAIAT
+443 MAVTVGNMAIST
-455 GMATLGIKAALE
+455 GVATLGIKAALE

-472 AAIAAGVALVALG
+472 VAIAAGAALVALG

-540 QLVAVINNENNR
+540 QLVAVINNENKR

>member
-1 MASNSPNLKVN
+1 MAQSSPNLKVN

-45 GDLFGINIK
+45 GDLLGINTK

-68 QMASVGGSGSAA
+68 QMASLGGSGSAA
-80 LGKIVAAAGSAAAG
+80 LGKIVAGAGSAATG

-157 TVKKKFTRAFAQ
+157 TVKKKFTQAFTQ

-177 LGGIFDGG
+177 LGDIFDGG
-185 GMNDMWTRYFALF
+185 GVKSSGERWNDVKET
-198 LANKN
+198 
-203 AGEQADESATK
+203 GEQASAAASK

-234 IIAQLD
+234 KIARLD
-240 AEIAEQRRIASD
+240 AQIAEQRRIASD
-252 SEESIERRVAANAK
+252 SEESIEARVAANAK
-266 AQELIHQKYKLQRQD
+266 AQDLIHQKYQIQRRD
-281 QEELA
+281 QEDLA
-286 MYARLTADLAGS
+286 KYARLTADLAGS
-298 TFEEVNKANQL
+298 TFDDVNRANQL
-309 TAQSIQLK
+309 TAQAIQLK
-317 AQEENEIR
+317 AQEESEIR
-325 TLLKQEKTLNTELEK
+325 TLLRQEKTLNTELEK
-340 ERSKTERIKALRESM
+340 ETSETERIKAMRESM
-355 TGPNVLLELDPVAL
+355 TGLNVLPKLDPAAL
-369 KEQAKPLVE
+369 KGQAKPLVE
-378 TGTTIL
+378 TGITVP
-384 VKPVLDDKS
+384 VKPVLDNKS

-408 AEQTSSIVGELIGD
+408 AEQTSSVVGELVGD

-428 AWGNFANAALSALGQ
+428 AWGNFANAAISAFGQ
-443 MAVTVGNMAIAT
+443 MAVTVGNMAIST
-455 GMATLGIKAALE
+455 GVATLGIKAALE

-472 AAIAAGVALVALG
+472 VAIAAGAALVALG

-540 QLVAVINNENNR
+540 QLVAVINNENKR

>member
-1 MASNSPNLKVN
+1 MAQSSPNLKVN

-45 GDLFGINIK
+45 GDLLGINTK

-68 QMASVGGSGSAA
+68 QMASLGGSGSAA
-80 LGKIVAAAGSAAAG
+80 LGKIVAGAGSAATG

-157 TVKKKFTRAFAQ
+157 TVKKRFTQAFTQ

-177 LGGIFDGG
+177 LGDIFDGG
-185 GMNDMWTRYFALF
+185 GVQSSGERWNDVKKT
-198 LANKN
+198 
-203 AGEQADESATK
+203 GEQASAVASK

-234 IIAQLD
+234 KIARLD
-240 AEIAEQRRIASD
+240 AQIAEQRRIASD
-252 SEESIERRVAANAK
+252 SEESIETRVAANAK
-266 AQELIHQKYKLQRQD
+266 AQDLIHQKYQIQRRD

-286 MYARLTADLAGS
+286 KYARLSADLAGS
-298 TFEEVNKANQL
+298 TFDEVNRANQL
-309 TAQSIQLK
+309 TAQAIQLK
-317 AQEENEIR
+317 AQEESEIR
-325 TLLKQEKTLNTELEK
+325 ALLEKEKTLNTELEK
-340 ERSKTERIKALRESM
+340 ERSETERIKALRESM
-355 TGPNVLLELDPVAL
+355 TGLNVLPKLDPAAL
-369 KEQAKPLVE
+369 KGQAKPLE
-378 TGTTIL
+378 TGITVP
-384 VKPVLDDKS
+384 VKPVLDNKS

-408 AEQTSSIVGELIGD
+408 AEQTASIVGELVGD

-428 AWGNFANAALSALGQ
+428 AWGNFANAAISAFGQ
-443 MAVTVGNMAIAT
+443 MAVTVGNMAIST

-472 AAIAAGVALVALG
+472 VAIAAGVALVALG

-540 QLVAVINNENNR
+540 QLVAVINNENKR

>member
-1 MASNSPNLKVN
+1 MAQSSPNLKVN

-45 GDLFGINIK
+45 GDLLGINTK

-68 QMASVGGSGSAA
+68 QMASLGGSGSAA
-80 LGKIVAAAGSAAAG
+80 LGNIVAGAGSAATG

-157 TVKKKFTRAFAQ
+157 TVKKKFTQAFTQ

-177 LGGIFDGG
+177 LGDILDGG
-185 GMNDMWTRYFALF
+185 GVQSSGERWNDVKKT
-198 LANKN
+198 
-203 AGEQADESATK
+203 GEQASAAASK

-234 IIAQLD
+234 KIARLD
-240 AEIAEQRRIASD
+240 AQIAEQRRIASD
-252 SEESIERRVAANAK
+252 SEESIETRVAANAK
-266 AQELIHQKYKLQRQD
+266 AQDLIHQKYQIQRRD
-281 QEELA
+281 QEDLA
-286 MYARLTADLAGS
+286 KYARMTADLAGS
-298 TFEEVNKANQL
+298 TFDEVNRANQL
-309 TAQSIQLK
+309 TAQAIQLK
-317 AQEENEIR
+317 AQEESEIR
-325 TLLKQEKTLNTELEK
+325 TLLRQEKTLNTELEK
-340 ERSKTERIKALRESM
+340 ERSETERIKALRESM
-355 TGPNVLLELDPVAL
+355 TGLNVLPKLDPAAL
-369 KEQAKPLVE
+369 KGQAKPLE
-378 TGTTIL
+378 TGITVP
-384 VKPVLDDKS
+384 VKPVLDNKS
-393 ITDISEQLTSVLQTL
+393 ITDISEQLISVLQML
-408 AEQTSSIVGELIGD
+408 AEQTSSVVGELVGD

-428 AWGNFANAALSALGQ
+428 AWGNFANAAISAFGQ

-455 GMATLGIKAALE
+455 GTATLGIKAALE

-472 AAIAAGVALVALG
+472 VAIAAGVALVALG

-490 GLSNV
+490 GLNNV

-540 QLVAVINNENNR
+540 QLVAVINNENKR

>member
-1 MASNSPNLKVN
+1 MAQSSPNLKVN

-45 GDLFGINIK
+45 GDLLGINTK

-68 QMASVGGSGSAA
+68 QMASLGGSGSAA
-80 LGKIVAAAGSAAAG
+80 LGKIVAGAGSAATG

-115 AFTNTIDGANIK
+115 AFTNTINGANIK

-157 TVKKKFTRAFAQ
+157 TVKKKFTQAFTQ

-177 LGGIFDGG
+177 LGDIFDGG
-185 GMNDMWTRYFALF
+185 GVKSSGERWNDVKET
-198 LANKN
+198 
-203 AGEQADESATK
+203 GEQASAAASK

-234 IIAQLD
+234 KIARLD
-240 AEIAEQRRIASD
+240 AQIAEQRRIASD
-252 SEESIERRVAANAK
+252 SEESIEARVAANAK
-266 AQELIHQKYKLQRQD
+266 AQDLIHQKYQIQRRD
-281 QEELA
+281 QEDLA
-286 MYARLTADLAGS
+286 KYARLMADLAGS
-298 TFEEVNKANQL
+298 TFDEVNRANQL
-309 TAQSIQLK
+309 TAQAIQLK
-317 AQEENEIR
+317 AQEESAVRE
-325 TLLKQEKTLNTELEK
+325 LLEQEKTLNTALEK
-340 ERSKTERIKALRESM
+340 EMSETERIKALRESM
-355 TGPNVLLELDPVAL
+355 TGLNVLPKLDPAVL
-369 KEQAKPLVE
+369 KGQAKPLVE
-378 TGTTIL
+378 TGITVP
-384 VKPVLDDKS
+384 VKPVLDNKS

-408 AEQTSSIVGELIGD
+408 AEQTSTVVGQLVGD
-422 LVTGGD
+422 LATGGD
-428 AWGNFANAALSALGQ
+428 AWGNFANAAISAFGQ
-443 MAVTVGNMAIAT
+443 MAVTVGNMAIST
-455 GMATLGIKAALE
+455 GVATLGIKAALE

-472 AAIAAGVALVALG
+472 VAIAAGAVLVALG

-540 QLVAVINNENNR
+540 QLVAVINNENKR